1 VDDPVLKPTPIHLNP
16 EALRRQKLRNWALF
30 GVLMAFVVLIF
41 IISIVK
47 MMGGH

>member
-1 VDDPVLKPTPIHLNP
+1 MLTPTPIHLNP
-16 EALRRQKLRNWALF
+16 EALRRQKLRNWAIF
-30 GVLMAFVVLIF
+30 GVLLAFVILIF

>member
-1 VDDPVLKPTPIHLNP
+1 MLKPTPIHLNP
-16 EALRRQKLRNWALF
+16 EALRRQKLRNWALC
-30 GVLMAFVVLIF
+30 GALMAFVVLIF

>member
-1 VDDPVLKPTPIHLNP
+1 MLKPTPIHLNP
-16 EALRRQKLRNWALF
+16 EAQRRQKLRNWALF